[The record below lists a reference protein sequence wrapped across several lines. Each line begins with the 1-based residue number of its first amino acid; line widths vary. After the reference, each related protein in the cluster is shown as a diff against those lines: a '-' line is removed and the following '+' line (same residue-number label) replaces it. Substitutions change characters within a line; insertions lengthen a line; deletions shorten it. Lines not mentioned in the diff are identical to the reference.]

1 MRGKNLKIKGRES
14 LSGAKA
20 ARSPKKAKATMQTLI
35 YQELRR
41 SLMAGAFM
49 PGAKVTLRSV
59 SGQIGTSVMPVRE
72 AINRLIAER
81 ALEVIGDR
89 QVIVPVMTA
98 EKFAEIVYWRV
109 ELESNAA
116 RAACRH
122 VTPEVIADLE
132 SINSRMVEAVERDQR
147 DALLRLNYEFHFR
160 IYHAAGSAILL
171 PMIES
176 LWLQISPYFNLLQG
190 SGNYVSANSS
200 HRIAAEALGQGDA
213 ASAKAAIRADI
224 DRARSMS

>member
-1 MRGKNLKIKGRES
+1 
-14 LSGAKA
+14 
-20 ARSPKKAKATMQTLI
+20 
-35 YQELRR
+35 
-41 SLMAGAFM
+41 
-49 PGAKVTLRSV
+49 
-59 SGQIGTSVMPVRE
+59 
-72 AINRLIAER
+72 
-81 ALEVIGDR
+81 
-89 QVIVPVMTA
+89 MTA

-176 LWLQISPYFNLLQG
+176 LWLQVGPFTYFSTPSPKTLWNAKHHKEILKALK
-190 SGNYVSANSS
+190 SGD
-200 HRIAAEALGQGDA
+200 EDA
-213 ASAKAAIRADI
+213 AADSIRQDILNSAKFLSSSGHFARPPVRKISDLAAA
-224 DRARSMS
+224 